1 MRRHSSATLA
11 LDGPPPVTLGLR
23 RFVMRSVGPAAARF
37 HPLDLDLVTLDGS
50 VARRALCVLTNTGGK
65 STLLKLL
72 AAVVNPGTAG
82 LIGKGEVADMVL
94 ATDTSHVVL
103 EWQQADGA
111 RYVSGWLAQWDGLQK
126 PQSGTKGL
134 RQCWYF
140 FRSNGVGVDDLPFEH
155 DGRRVRWDEY
165 RRQLRAL
172 FGEHPGAA
180 GYIADTQVDWAR
192 VLVERTR
199 IDAEL
204 FRYQATMNA
213 AESGAAALVTRLKTP
228 DAFVGFF
235 VSAFDDDALTATLFR
250 EVAAYTAQA
259 ASRATM
265 ETHAA
270 LCAELVEA
278 LQSFQHEHGNHT
290 AAVDMEARRKQYLY
304 LEAEMRR
311 ATALEAEAEAEAAE
325 READLQRSAWAVV
338 PAVVA
343 HDAATA
349 AHGEAK
355 AAFDAAEQELAPLRA
370 RVEEAAG
377 RLVAG
382 LVDRATS
389 ASAEAAQARQRVE
402 RAKGDAARAIGR
414 REEALKEAAGLRHDL
429 QAADVHSAQAAQLV
443 AEARRRDDVAAGE
456 TAAQASERWLAVQ
469 DHATESRRRA
479 AADKSRAAAARREA
493 MQDRNAAEIALRD
506 ANAASAAAREALRQ
520 AATSAARLLA
530 DPDVVAVMGGPA
542 EATPPH
548 RTVPAEV
555 ATAAAATVDHQAEGV
570 ERSAQDTWADLRSVE
585 AELGRLAGTDL
596 LDAGPDVV
604 SALGVLRDAHIGAL
618 AGWTWIAGTVP
629 AEDRPAFTFARPDI
643 ANGVV
648 VNDPSRLDDARR
660 ALEKAGLF
668 PRLAVVV
675 TTSRTATTTANDL
688 PLEDSEGDR
697 FVVEPHP
704 GLYDKEKAK
713 EEIARLDER
722 QAMLASRHD
731 EQVVRAR
738 ELREAAGLARRH
750 AVDWPGPKLEAI
762 EGRLAEANSA
772 IAEAIKRADLATT
785 ALRAAAQAEQDSVET
800 ERAAGKQ
807 ESAAGAARLRLAGVV
822 QAEAAAVSHAAA
834 RPGTVELIARH
845 DREAALAGKAAAE
858 ATAAAELATREQRD
872 SEQVAQASKER
883 VTQIGAPAAAL
894 VPTQPIHVLEAA
906 YAEADRRFADEA
918 AGRDHHEALERA
930 KETVSRTAEPLTGI
944 PEDVL
949 DLARRHSTSVLAG
962 TPDAI
967 RTQIAASVEAWKAAN
982 ERKSQ
987 RRRDVERW
995 EAEANTHRPTD
1006 RIAHATLAPDE
1017 IPADADDA
1025 ARRASDLS
1033 GALVAARVLRDSQQA
1048 ARDAAQHTRDD
1059 AAAAT
1064 TAFARLVSGQDD
1076 PVAGADPYP
1085 GDVDSAFDDRDR
1097 RRKAV
1102 DDARSLVNEAR
1113 LARQRAAGTVNN
1125 RANNKRWAD
1134 ITDSLKELCASAT
1147 AEALSEHGA
1156 RYLDGLRTR
1165 ERSLRADI
1173 ADLDTHRSAV
1183 IDSLGQTCDRL
1194 RRNLHREIGRAHV

>member
-1 MRRHSSATLA
+1 
-11 LDGPPPVTLGLR
+11 
-23 RFVMRSVGPAAARF
+23 
-37 HPLDLDLVTLDGS
+37 
-50 VARRALCVLTNTGGK
+50 
-65 STLLKLL
+65 
-72 AAVVNPGTAG
+72 
-82 LIGKGEVADMVL
+82 
-94 ATDTSHVVL
+94 
-103 EWQQADGA
+103 
-111 RYVSGWLAQWDGLQK
+111 
-126 PQSGTKGL
+126 
-134 RQCWYF
+134 
-140 FRSNGVGVDDLPFEH
+140 
-155 DGRRVRWDEY
+155 
-165 RRQLRAL
+165 
-172 FGEHPGAA
+172 
-180 GYIADTQVDWAR
+180 
-192 VLVERTR
+192 
-199 IDAEL
+199 
-204 FRYQATMNA
+204 
-213 AESGAAALVTRLKTP
+213 
-228 DAFVGFF
+228 
-235 VSAFDDDALTATLFR
+235 
-250 EVAAYTAQA
+250 
-259 ASRATM
+259 
-265 ETHAA
+265 
-270 LCAELVEA
+270 
-278 LQSFQHEHGNHT
+278 
-290 AAVDMEARRKQYLY
+290 
-304 LEAEMRR
+304 
-311 ATALEAEAEAEAAE
+311 
-325 READLQRSAWAVV
+325 
-338 PAVVA
+338 
-343 HDAATA
+343 
-349 AHGEAK
+349 
-355 AAFDAAEQELAPLRA
+355 
-370 RVEEAAG
+370 
-377 RLVAG
+377 
-382 LVDRATS
+382 
-389 ASAEAAQARQRVE
+389 
-402 RAKGDAARAIGR
+402 
-414 REEALKEAAGLRHDL
+414 
-429 QAADVHSAQAAQLV
+429 
-443 AEARRRDDVAAGE
+443 
-456 TAAQASERWLAVQ
+456 
-469 DHATESRRRA
+469 
-479 AADKSRAAAARREA
+479 
-493 MQDRNAAEIALRD
+493 
-506 ANAASAAAREALRQ
+506 
-520 AATSAARLLA
+520 
-530 DPDVVAVMGGPA
+530 
-542 EATPPH
+542 
-548 RTVPAEV
+548 
-555 ATAAAATVDHQAEGV
+555 
-570 ERSAQDTWADLRSVE
+570 
-585 AELGRLAGTDL
+585 
-596 LDAGPDVV
+596 
-604 SALGVLRDAHIGAL
+604 
-618 AGWTWIAGTVP
+618 
-629 AEDRPAFTFARPDI
+629 
-643 ANGVV
+643 
-648 VNDPSRLDDARR
+648 
-660 ALEKAGLF
+660 
-668 PRLAVVV
+668 
-675 TTSRTATTTANDL
+675 
-688 PLEDSEGDR
+688 
-697 FVVEPHP
+697 
-704 GLYDKEKAK
+704 
-713 EEIARLDER
+713 
-722 QAMLASRHD
+722 MLASRHD

-1194 RRNLHREIGRAHV
+1194 RRNLHRVKSASTIPTDVLNVGGHQAIVIDFKRLPAEAANAALSTVLDEWAASGANVHDFKARQVRLMQALSATVENRPLAGRWSVKLLKPRIDGDVTYCTPDRVSKEYSGGQELTLALLLYCTLVAVRSDDRTGSDRPPGLLLLDNPFGAASNERLIEMWQKLAEAADVQLLCFTALGEPSILNGFNGPGTFRHVLRNDRDQRNGHQHVRAAAADSRTSELVVAHLEGAELEAGEESRVDGLGYQAKPPFPVQAPAAVGEKEPAELAQ